1 MVAHPSSEDR
11 LKALLKGNG
20 NTNNNKSSTP
30 QQNYTEV
37 NIGGHISPVANIK
50 VVGVGGA
57 GNNAVNRMI
66 DAGVEGIE
74 FIAINTDAQALFTS
88 KAPTRINIG
97 RATTRGLG
105 AGANPEIGKKS
116 AEESSEEIKNALAGA
131 DMVFV
136 TCGLGGGTGT
146 GAAPVVAE
154 QAKSI
159 GALVVGVVTKPF
171 AFEGQR
177 RGTVAYEGFNNLRD
191 KVDTLITIPN
201 DKILTIIDKK
211 TPLMEAFSVADEIL
225 TQGVQGV
232 SDLITRPGLINVDFA
247 DVRSVMENAGSAL
260 MGIGYGSGENRAIDA
275 ARAAIESPLLELSI
289 NGAKGLLLNITGGT
303 DLSMFEVDEA
313 SRMITESCDPDANI
327 IFGTSIDEAYTGEI
341 KITVIATGFSEE
353 THAQLASNSRGFGQS
368 RIFGNSSAA
377 QNTPEP
383 STTPSLFR
391 NNHNQN
397 THGSQNPHTRPTASH
412 SPNHFASQ
420 QNHTNQQNTNQN
432 SNNTQSDV
440 EIPAFLRNRMK

>member
-1 MVAHPSSEDR
+1 MANTDR
-11 LKALLKGNG
+11 LKELLKNNLNPPAPAQPAHMRKPYGSGVEIDMGN
-20 NTNNNKSSTP
+20 
-30 QQNYTEV
+30 
-37 NIGGHISPVANIK
+37 ISPVANIK

-88 KAPTRINIG
+88 KAKTKINIG

-105 AGANPEIGKKS
+105 AGANPDIGKKS

-154 QAKSI
+154 LAKSL
-159 GALVVGVVTKPF
+159 GALVVGVLTKPF
-171 AFEGQR
+171 SFEGAR
-177 RGTVAYEGFNNLRD
+177 RTSQAYEGFNHLRE

-211 TPLMEAFSVADEIL
+211 TPLMEAFSVADDIL
-225 TQGVQGV
+225 TNGVQGV

-313 SRMITESCDPDANI
+313 SRMITESCDPNANI
-327 IFGTSIDEAYTGEI
+327 IFGTSIDDAYTGEI

-353 THAQLASNSRGFGQS
+353 TNAQLATTSRGGFGQS
-368 RIFGNSSAA
+368 RIFGGVPPVGNNTVS
-377 QNTPEP
+377 QNTAE
-383 STTPSLFR
+383 TTSFR
-391 NNHNQN
+391 
-397 THGSQNPHTRPTASH
+397 HTPTANTTSNPTPRPVAQ
-412 SPNHFASQ
+412 PNSATQ
-420 QNHTNQQNTNQN
+420 QPQQTTQPTMPNPQN
-432 SNNTQSDV
+432 DM
-440 EIPAFLRNRMK
+440 EIPAFLRNRMGR